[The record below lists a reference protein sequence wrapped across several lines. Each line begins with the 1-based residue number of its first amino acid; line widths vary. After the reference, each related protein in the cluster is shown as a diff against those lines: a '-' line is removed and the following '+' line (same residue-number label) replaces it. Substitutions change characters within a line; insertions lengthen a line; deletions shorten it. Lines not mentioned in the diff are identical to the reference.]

1 MARTKKYL
9 SSKSLKKKVG
19 FYRPIKRLNSRPSR
33 SNLNLDT
40 KSTPALEATKD
51 NQKDFTQEIQSL
63 KIKTIAEKREKQKE
77 DDFPKLKP
85 LSPKTELESIP
96 EIKIDLNSG
105 DITPS
110 EENSVDF
117 TTHDQAEETD
127 FINRQ
132 LDNSIEQKG
141 ELAKKLAKLK
151 EQYEE
156 EKRLMQSEINTLRK
170 DLHRTEPISHNKF
183 FSISKELSDVVREMD
198 KLVNSENFTTEIT
211 VPESTI
217 NNFSKVEPQRL
228 DFSTP
233 TPSPAIITQ
242 TSNQTQTII
251 PEENKIPED
260 TPKETPPQVPIPADQ
275 VSSASPVLSAPS
287 NNPSVKTKRKI
298 PKIFV
303 ILGSTFAIIALLAG
317 IVWFSVSKK
326 TDVSQQLL
334 QEYLPQDAKPSLE
347 QDLEKKI
354 EQSISDNLNPSET
367 PPGETKGASDTKYAE
382 SQADVP
388 FSDTYWDT
396 VTNPNLGITLNFPKN
411 TVNMINTETST
422 TFIRKNGYIFKVQLI
437 ESALTV
443 EEYWKLIK
451 ASSLNYKVKETTFR
465 NYPALFLELEDFSEY
480 PGDRYLV
487 KKGDFIY
494 DIWYATYNKNLSD
507 EDAKRIDIML
517 NSFKFI
523 EN

>member
-9 SSKSLKKKVG
+9 SSKSLNKKVG
-19 FYRPIKRLNSRPSR
+19 FYRPIKRLNSRSSKTSQQTSKSAIPSV
-33 SNLNLDT
+33 NI
-40 KSTPALEATKD
+40 E
-51 NQKDFTQEIQSL
+51 NQSDFTQEIQNL
-63 KIKTIAEKREKQKE
+63 KIKTIAEKKKKQEE

-85 LSPKTELESIP
+85 LSPKAESNSIP
-96 EIKIDLNSG
+96 EIKIDLDSG
-105 DITPS
+105 DLIPS
-110 EENSVDF
+110 QENSVDF

-127 FINRQ
+127 FITRQ
-132 LDNSIEQKG
+132 LDNSIEQKS

-170 DLHRTEPISHNKF
+170 DLHRTEPINHNKF
-183 FSISKELSDVVREMD
+183 FSISKELSDVVKEMD
-198 KLVNSENFTTEIT
+198 KLVNSESFTVGIT
-211 VPESTI
+211 SPDSSPTNLTKI
-217 NNFSKVEPQRL
+217 EPQRL

-233 TPSPAIITQ
+233 TLSPTPITQ
-242 TSNQTQTII
+242 TNNQAQVIVT
-251 PEENKIPED
+251 EENKTPED
-260 TPKETPPQVPIPADQ
+260 TAKENPPQAPIPADQ
-275 VSSASPVLSAPS
+275 VSAPS
-287 NNPSVKTKRKI
+287 TPSIPPNNNPAKSKRKI

-303 ILGSTFAIIALLAG
+303 ILGSTLVIIALLVG

-334 QEYLPQDAKPSLE
+334 QEYLPQDAQPSLE

-354 EQSISDNLNPSET
+354 EQSISDNLNPSAT
-367 PPGETKGASDTKYAE
+367 PQGETKGASDTKYVE

-396 VTNPNLGITLNFPKN
+396 VTNPSLGITLNFPKN

-517 NSFKFI
+517 NSFEFI